1 MNKRCIL
8 VLSAAVVMGSLPGI
22 AIAQGG
28 REPPVS
34 FAEDVLPV
42 LKVHCAACHTPGGEG
57 TTASGLDLTTYQGV
71 MKGTKF
77 GPMVVPGN
85 PDTSNLMLL
94 LDWRV
99 SPQLRMPHDKKQ
111 LPVGERTTIRTWI
124 RQGAKD
130 N

>member
-1 MNKRCIL
+1 
-8 VLSAAVVMGSLPGI
+8 
-22 AIAQGG
+22 
-28 REPPVS
+28 
-34 FAEDVLPV
+34 
-42 LKVHCAACHTPGGEG
+42 
-57 TTASGLDLTTYQGV
+57 
-71 MKGTKF
+71 
-77 GPMVVPGN
+77 MVVPGN

-111 LPVGERTTIRTWI
+111 LPVGERSTIRTWI